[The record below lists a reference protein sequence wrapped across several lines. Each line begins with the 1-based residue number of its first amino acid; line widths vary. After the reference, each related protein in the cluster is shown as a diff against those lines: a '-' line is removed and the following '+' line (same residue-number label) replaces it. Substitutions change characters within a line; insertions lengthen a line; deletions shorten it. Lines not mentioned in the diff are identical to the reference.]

1 MPRDVQPALR
11 AARQHLGGAR
21 AEQHAHREH
30 HRGDREEDQP
40 DHQVPRD
47 GEPRAERAERDRRR
61 EQRLERRRAAAPLR
75 PRQLAL
81 AVHERRGGEVARRGQ
96 RVEEGAEWRRGAE
109 PIGARRADH
118 RGGGVARGE
127 QQVVGAL
134 DGRGGERGGGGGGE
148 REARRRR
155 GAEEQR
161 EVQRRLGEA
170 CEHSLRR
177 LDGGPLALEGG
188 VEEREGDERGERR
201 VDERGRRLGDAFLL
215 ADQQHETPSAA
226 GEADHSTYK

>member
-1 MPRDVQPALR
+1 MEAYTKRNRLATQRRESPLEADEDGLQHRQEEENDPPRHMPRDVQPALR

-81 AVHERRGGEVARRGQ
+81 AVHERRGGEVARRG
-96 RVEEGAEWRRGAE
+96 
-109 PIGARRADH
+109 
-118 RGGGVARGE
+118 
-127 QQVVGAL
+127 
-134 DGRGGERGGGGGGE
+134 
-148 REARRRR
+148 
-155 GAEEQR
+155 
-161 EVQRRLGEA
+161 
-170 CEHSLRR
+170 
-177 LDGGPLALEGG
+177 
-188 VEEREGDERGERR
+188 
-201 VDERGRRLGDAFLL
+201 
-215 ADQQHETPSAA
+215 
-226 GEADHSTYK
+226 